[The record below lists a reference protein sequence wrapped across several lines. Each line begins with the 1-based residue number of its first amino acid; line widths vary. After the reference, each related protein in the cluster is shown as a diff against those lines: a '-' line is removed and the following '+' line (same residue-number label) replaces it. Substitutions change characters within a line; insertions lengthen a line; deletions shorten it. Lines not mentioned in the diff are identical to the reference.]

1 MKTHGGEMTIN
12 SWFLGK
18 INAVVDIVNRGC
30 WRDCR
35 PVLVLNLVS
44 SIW

>member
-1 MKTHGGEMTIN
+1 MEKMNIN

-18 INAVVDIVNRGC
+18 INAVVGFVNRGC

-35 PVLVLNLVS
+35 PVLVLNMVS
-44 SIW
+44 WNW